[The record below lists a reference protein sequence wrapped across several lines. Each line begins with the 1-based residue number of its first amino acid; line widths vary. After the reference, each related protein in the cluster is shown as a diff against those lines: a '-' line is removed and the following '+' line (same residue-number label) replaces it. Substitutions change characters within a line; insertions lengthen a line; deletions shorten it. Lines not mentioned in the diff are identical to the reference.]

1 MNEEELKAFEAAM
14 AIKMQAQ
21 IDAFKAN
28 QNFTTPE
35 QVKEMFKEVA
45 TNESLADKFK
55 EVMDIAEKQG
65 ITLQSIGESMK
76 NVNQTDE
83 ISKSLA
89 PHKAYFEGISKTGV
103 AGTPLA
109 VEIKTI
115 NASSFTDR
123 TANYQDTQMGEYDQG
138 NPFIMNL
145 IRNAINV
152 PANNHG
158 SVAYWYQGAPTNNA
172 GNVAENAAATASSFA
187 WTESSIAPKKINA
200 NIKVSIHQLYDMNFV
215 RSQVASLLNKD
226 FMLQL
231 NEQLINGV
239 GTTVYVAGLSS
250 YATALSTV
258 GYEDS
263 IIDPDLVDVL
273 NLGNNQ
279 MIQNTKNG
287 NKASDAFCRN
297 NIIYGLQTKKSELTG
312 MRIYPDLAQTGKTPM
327 ISGINLTSNELSTD
341 NYLMIAD
348 MNAAQ
353 LYNWGG
359 ITFEVIQTGDDALN
373 QLVTFTINARLNLL
387 VKPTDTEAIIKVANY
402 DTVIAALKV
411 PADA

>member
-1 MNEEELKAFEAAM
+1 
-14 AIKMQAQ
+14 
-21 IDAFKAN
+21 
-28 QNFTTPE
+28 
-35 QVKEMFKEVA
+35 
-45 TNESLADKFK
+45 
-55 EVMDIAEKQG
+55 
-65 ITLQSIGESMK
+65 
-76 NVNQTDE
+76 
-83 ISKSLA
+83 
-89 PHKAYFEGISKTGV
+89 
-103 AGTPLA
+103 
-109 VEIKTI
+109 
-115 NASSFTDR
+115 
-123 TANYQDTQMGEYDQG
+123 
-138 NPFIMNL
+138 
-145 IRNAINV
+145 
-152 PANNHG
+152 
-158 SVAYWYQGAPTNNA
+158 
-172 GNVAENAAATASSFA
+172 
-187 WTESSIAPKKINA
+187 
-200 NIKVSIHQLYDMNFV
+200 
-215 RSQVASLLNKD
+215 
-226 FMLQL
+226 L

-387 VKPTDTEAIIKVANY
+387 VKPTDTEAIIKVADY
-402 DTVIAALKV
+402 DAVIAALKV